1 MKTLRITLL
10 LLILLIFTASSA
22 QAQTYLFQLSE
33 LQVNVF
39 VNQDGTATI
48 DYVFTFVNNPSASPI
63 EYVDVGMPVSSYS
76 LNAVTADV
84 DGNPVS
90 VSSDYQGSGGIG
102 FAVALGGHAIPPGG
116 SGRVHVLVPNV
127 GPWLRFDST
136 DKNYA
141 SFVFDTTYFGS
152 KYVEGS
158 TNAVVTF
165 HLPPGVQPGEPRWHA
180 APSGFSSEPVA
191 ALDDQGRVT
200 YTWANPQA
208 SGSETYQ
215 FGASFPAKYVPPSA
229 ITSPSIWEVL
239 GISQN
244 TAFTFLCCG
253 GFFALII
260 GGSWMANSASKKRKL
275 QYLPPKISIEGMGIK
290 RGLTAVEAA
299 ILMEESL
306 DKVMTMIL
314 FGVLKKNAATV
325 VSKDPL
331 KLELVNPAPDGL
343 NPYEAEFLKAFDN
356 TSDADRRKLLQT
368 MTINLV
374 QSVSNKMKGFS
385 RKETIAY
392 YKDINER
399 AWKQVE
405 AAQTPEV
412 KSETYDKYL
421 EWTMLDKDYEGRTRE
436 VFHTGPVFVPMWWGR
451 YDPTFGHTGGGS
463 MGPAS
468 APAPAGSGGGS
479 FSMPTLPGG
488 TFAASIA
495 GGVQNFAGGVIGNV
509 TDFTNTI
516 TNKTNPVPIATRS
529 SSSWSGGGGG
539 GGHSCACACACAGCA
554 CACAGGG
561 R

>member
-1 MKTLRITLL
+1 MKKLGIPLL
-10 LLILLIFTASSA
+10 LFVLVLFTASSA
-22 QAQTYLFQLSE
+22 QAQTYLFQMSE

-39 VNQDGTATI
+39 VNQDGTAAI
-48 DYVFTFVNNPSASPI
+48 DYLFTFVNNPSASAI
-63 EYVDVGMPVSSYS
+63 DYVDVGMPVNRYS
-76 LNAVTADV
+76 LNDVTADV
-84 DGNPVS
+84 DGDPVS

-102 FAVALGGHAIPPGG
+102 FAVALGSHAIPPGG
-116 SGRVHVLVPNV
+116 SATVHVFVPKV
-127 GPWLRFDST
+127 GPWLRYDDD

-141 SFVFDTTYFGS
+141 SFVFSTTYFGS
-152 KYVEGS
+152 KYVEGA
-158 TNAVVTF
+158 TNTSVTF

-180 APSGFSSEPVA
+180 APAGFPSEPVTG
-191 ALDDQGRVT
+191 LDDQGRVT
-200 YTWANPQA
+200 YTWANSQA
-208 SGSETYQ
+208 SGSEAYQ
-215 FGASFPAKYVPPSA
+215 FGASFPAQYVPASA
-229 ITSPSIWEVL
+229 ISQPSLWEVL
-239 GISQN
+239 GISQDQC
-244 TAFTFLCCG
+244 FTFFCCG

-260 GGSWMANSASKKRKL
+260 VGSWLANSASRKRKM

-299 ILMEESL
+299 ILMEEPL

-325 VSKDPL
+325 VSKEPL
-331 KLELVNPAPDGL
+331 KLQLASPLPDGL
-343 NPYEAEFLKAFDN
+343 NPYETEFLKGFDN
-356 TSDADRRKLLQT
+356 TSAAERRKLLQA
-368 MTINLV
+368 MTISLV
-374 QSVSNKMKGFS
+374 ESVANKMKGFS

-421 EWTMLDKDYEGRTRE
+421 EWTMLDKDYEDRTRE
-436 VFHTGPVFVPMWWGR
+436 VFHSGPVFVPMWWGR
-451 YDPTFGHTGGGS
+451 YDPTFGHPGGTVR
-463 MGPAS
+463 PAS
-468 APAPAGSGGGS
+468 TPSPAGSGGGS
-479 FSMPTLPGG
+479 FSMPTLPGS

-516 TNKTNPVPIATRS
+516 TNKTNPLPVATRS
-529 SSSWSGGGGG
+529 GGGWSGGG

>member
-1 MKTLRITLL
+1 MKTVRITFLL
-10 LLILLIFTASSA
+10 LFILIFSASSA
-22 QAQTYLFQLSE
+22 QAADYLFHLTD

-39 VNQDGTATI
+39 INQDGTASI
-48 DYVFTFVNNPSASPI
+48 DYAFTFENNPAASPI
-63 EYVDVGMPVSSYS
+63 EYVDVGVPVNKYS
-76 LNAVTADV
+76 LNDVTADV
-84 DGNPVS
+84 NGNPVS
-90 VSSDYQGSGGIG
+90 VSSDYQGSGGSG
-102 FAVALGGHAIPPGG
+102 FAVALGSRAIPPGG
-116 SGRVHVLVPNV
+116 SGTVHVLVPNV
-127 GPWLRFDST
+127 GPWLRYDDK

-141 SFVFDTTYFGS
+141 SFDFSNTYFG
-152 KYVEGS
+152 KQYVQGT
-158 TNAVVTF
+158 TNIAVTF
-165 HLPPGVQPGEPRWHA
+165 HLPPGVQPSEPRWHA
-180 APSGFSSEPVA
+180 APPGFPSEPVTG
-191 ALDDQGRVT
+191 LDNLGRVT
-200 YTWANPQA
+200 YTWSNSQA
-208 SGSETYQ
+208 SGSEAYL
-215 FGASFPAKYVPPSA
+215 FGASFPAQYVPASA
-229 ITSPSIWEVL
+229 ISRSSLWEVL
-239 GISQN
+239 GISQDQV
-244 TAFTFLCCG
+244 FTWLCCG
-253 GFFALII
+253 GIFALII

-275 QYLPPKISIEGMGIK
+275 LYLPPKISIEGMGIK

-314 FGVLKKNAATV
+314 FGVLKKEAATV
-325 VSKDPL
+325 VSKEPL
-331 KLELVNPAPDGL
+331 KLQLASPLPDGL
-343 NPYEAEFLKAFDN
+343 NPYETEFLKAFDN
-356 TSDADRRKLLQT
+356 TTAADRRKLLQT

-374 QSVSNKMKGFS
+374 ESLSNKMKGFS

-436 VFHTGPVFVPMWWGR
+436 VFHTGPVFVPVWWGR
-451 YDPTFGHTGGGS
+451 YDPTFGHSGGS
-463 MGPAS
+463 VRPAS
-468 APAPAGSGGGS
+468 APSSSGSGGGS
-479 FSMPTLPGG
+479 FSMPSLPGS

-516 TNKTNPVPIATRS
+516 TNKTNPVPVATRS
-529 SSSWSGGGGG
+529 GSSWSGG

>member
-1 MKTLRITLL
+1 MKILRITFLL
-10 LLILLIFTASSA
+10 LLLVLFTASSA
-22 QAQTYLFQLSE
+22 QAQTYLFRESDLH
-33 LQVNVF
+33 VNLF
-39 VNQDGTATI
+39 INQDGTASI
-48 DYVFTFVNNPSASPI
+48 DYVFTFVNDPSASAI
-63 EYVDVGMPVSSYS
+63 DYVDVGMPVNSYS
-76 LNAVTADV
+76 LNDVTADV
-84 DGNPVS
+84 NGSPVS

-102 FAVALGGHAIPPGG
+102 FSVALGGRAIPPGG
-116 SGRVHVLVPNV
+116 SGSVHVLVPNV
-127 GPWLRFDST
+127 GPWLRFDDS
-136 DKNYA
+136 DKSYT
-141 SFVFDTTYFGS
+141 SFVFSTTYFGS
-152 KYVEGS
+152 KYVEGA
-158 TNAVVTF
+158 TNAVVSI
-165 HLPPGVQPGEPRWHA
+165 HLPPGVQPGEGRWHA
-180 APSGFSSEPVA
+180 APSGFPA
-191 ALDDQGRVT
+191 QPQTTLDDQGRVT

-208 SGSETYQ
+208 SGSEAYQ
-215 FGASFPAKYVPPSA
+215 FGASFPAKYVPASA
-229 ITSPSIWEVL
+229 ISRPSLWEVL
-239 GISQN
+239 GISQS

-253 GFFALII
+253 GIFALII
-260 GGSWMANSASKKRKL
+260 GGSWWANSSAKKRKL

-299 ILMEESL
+299 ILMEETL

-331 KLELVNPAPDGL
+331 KLEVVKPAPDGL
-343 NPYEAEFLKAFDN
+343 NPYEADFLTAFDN
-356 TSDADRRKLLQT
+356 TSAADRRKLLQT

-374 QSVSNKMKGFS
+374 NSVSNKMKGFS

-421 EWTMLDKDYEGRTRE
+421 EWTMLDKDYEGRTRD
-436 VFHTGPVFVPMWWGR
+436 VFHSGPVFVPIWWGR
-451 YDPTFGHTGGGS
+451 YDPTFSHAGGS
-463 MGPAS
+463 ARPVS
-468 APAPAGSGGGS
+468 APSTSGSGGGGL
-479 FSMPTLPGG
+479 SMPTVPGSA
-488 TFAASIA
+488 FAASIA
-495 GGVQNFAGGVIGNV
+495 GSVQHFAGGVIGNV

-516 TNKTNPVPIATRS
+516 TNKTNPLPVVTS
-529 SSSWSGGGGG
+529 SGSSWSGGGG

>member
-1 MKTLRITLL
+1 MMKTLRITLL
-10 LLILLIFTASSA
+10 LIVLVLFTASSA

-33 LQVNVF
+33 LQVNVYI
-39 VNQDGTATI
+39 NQDGTASI
-48 DYVFTFVNNPSASPI
+48 DYAFTFVNDPSASPI
-63 EYVDVGMPVSSYS
+63 EYVDVGMPVSNYS
-76 LNAVTADV
+76 LNDVTADMN
-84 DGNPVS
+84 GNPIS

-102 FAVALGGHAIPPGG
+102 FAAALGSQAIPPGG
-116 SGRVHVLVPNV
+116 SGTVHVFVPNV
-127 GPWLRFDST
+127 GPWLRFDDN

-141 SFVFDTTYFGS
+141 SFVFGTTYFGS
-152 KYVEGS
+152 KYVEGT
-158 TNAVVTF
+158 TNTSVTF
-165 HLPPGVQPGEPRWHA
+165 HLPPGVQPAEPRWHA
-180 APSGFSSEPVA
+180 APAGFSSEPVTG
-191 ALDDQGRVT
+191 LDAQGRVT
-200 YTWANPQA
+200 YTWSNSQA
-208 SGSETYQ
+208 SASEAYQ
-215 FGASFPAKYVPPSA
+215 FGASFPAQYVPASA
-229 ITSPSIWEVL
+229 ISRPSFWEVL
-239 GISQN
+239 GISQDN
-244 TAFTFLCCG
+244 CFTFLCCG
-253 GFFALII
+253 GIFALII
-260 GGSWMANSASKKRKL
+260 GGSWLANSSSKKRKL

-325 VSKDPL
+325 VNKEPL
-331 KLELVNPAPDGL
+331 KLQLANPLPDGL
-343 NPYEAEFLKAFDN
+343 NPYETEFLKAFDN
-356 TSDADRRKLLQT
+356 TNAAERRKLLQT

-374 QSVSNKMKGFS
+374 ESMSAKMKGFS

-392 YKDINER
+392 YKDIHER

-436 VFHTGPVFVPMWWGR
+436 VFHTGPVFVPTWWGR
-451 YDPTFGHTGGGS
+451 YDPSYGHTGGS
-463 MGPAS
+463 LSPVS
-468 APAPAGSGGGS
+468 TPSHSGSGGGS
-479 FSMPTLPGG
+479 FSLPTLPGS

-509 TDFTNTI
+509 TEFTNTI
-516 TNKTNPVPIATRS
+516 TNKTNPMPVATS
-529 SSSWSGGGGG
+529 SGSSLSGGG

>member
-1 MKTLRITLL
+1 MMKTLRITFL
-10 LLILLIFTASSA
+10 LLILVLFTASSA
-22 QAQTYLFQLSE
+22 QAQTYLFQLSDM
-33 LQVNVF
+33 QVNVY
-39 VNQDGTATI
+39 VNQDGTAAI
-48 DYVFTFVNNPSASPI
+48 DYRFTFVNNPSASPI
-63 EYVDVGMPVSSYS
+63 DFVDVGMPVKSYS
-76 LNAVTADV
+76 LSSVTADV
-84 DGNPVS
+84 NGKQVS
-90 VSSDYQGSGGIG
+90 LSSDYQGSGGIG
-102 FAVALGGHAIPPGG
+102 FAVSLGGQAIRPGA
-116 SGRVHVLVPNV
+116 SGVVHVFVPKI
-127 GPWLRFDST
+127 GPWLRYD
-136 DKNYA
+136 DKDKSYA
-141 SFVFDTTYFGS
+141 SFDFSTTYFGS
-152 KYVEGS
+152 KYVTGS
-158 TNAVVTF
+158 TNTSVTF
-165 HLPPGVQPGEPRWHA
+165 HLPPGVQPDEPRWHG
-180 APSGFSSEPVA
+180 APAGFPAEPVT

-200 YTWANPQA
+200 YTWSNAQA
-208 SGSETYQ
+208 SSSKAYL
-215 FGASFPAKYVPPSA
+215 FGASFPAKYVPASA
-229 ITSPSIWEVL
+229 VSSPSIWETL
-239 GISQN
+239 GISSE
-244 TAFTFLCCG
+244 TFSTFLCCG

-260 GGSWMANSASKKRKL
+260 GGSWLANSAGKKRKL

-299 ILMEESL
+299 ILMEEPL

-325 VSKDPL
+325 TSKDPL
-331 KLELVNPAPDGL
+331 KLELANPLPDGL
-343 NPYEAEFLKAFDN
+343 NPYETEFLKAFDN
-356 TSDADRRKLLQT
+356 TKAAERRKALQT

-374 QSVSNKMKGFS
+374 QSMSNKMKGFS

-436 VFHTGPVFVPMWWGR
+436 VFHSGPVFVPMWWGR
-451 YDPTFGHTGGGS
+451 FDPGFGGTGGS
-463 MGPAS
+463 ARPVS
-468 APAPAGSGGGS
+468 APSTAGGGGKI
-479 FSMPTLPGG
+479 SMPTVPGSA
-488 TFAASIA
+488 FAASIA

-516 TNKTNPVPIATRS
+516 TNKTNPVPVASR
-529 SSSWSGGGGG
+529 SGGWSSGG